1 MLRHSCCEVRVIQL
15 HDILQLRTSVILPE
29 AISDGGLAPT
39 TDTSLFLTT
48 YRGGSHLPSDIFH
61 KSKRTI
67 FPAIRRKNGS
77 VNPVLS
83 GLTSIWFKQL
93 TWIKIHVPLKYMP
106 NFTAIIQN
114 WMQNFMYIQLKLN
127 FSQNIILYN
136 FTIWNNYSRSD
147 LPCRQSFLILFCSQ
161 IIDTFF
167 ITNSLLCLRTIKQSF
182 TIALLSAFLLRLFHQ
197 IFYFL
202 K

>member
-1 MLRHSCCEVRVIQL
+1 MKIFPVLKVF
-15 HDILQLRTSVILPE
+15 
-29 AISDGGLAPT
+29 ISSKNLSFICYARLCAGYFYIKSSPKEN
-39 TDTSLFLTT
+39 F
-48 YRGGSHLPSDIFH
+48 PI